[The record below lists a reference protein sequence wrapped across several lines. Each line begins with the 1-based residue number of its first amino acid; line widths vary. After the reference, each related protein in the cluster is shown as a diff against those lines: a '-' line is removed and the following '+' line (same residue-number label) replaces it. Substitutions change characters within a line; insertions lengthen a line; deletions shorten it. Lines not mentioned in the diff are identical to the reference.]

1 MNDVQTIG
9 FRRRHLPHWT
19 VADRSYFVT
28 IRLKGSLPSAVV
40 DDLRLKREALIARH
54 LPPEEMDRSHR
65 EEFRRIEAILDAG
78 STGPKFFDIAPVA
91 DIVFKAFEWLEQQK
105 GWTVQALSVMPNHVH
120 AVLRNVQGRNDQ
132 LHRDLG
138 ILKGTTGRNANRV
151 LDRTGRPFW
160 IDENFDHWCRTD
172 KQLLRAVRYTL
183 MNPVSAQLV
192 PNWHDWPWTRVDKTF
207 LPGVCEAERGVSGK
221 NA

>member
-1 MNDVQTIG
+1 MNGVQTTG

-40 DDLRLKREALIARH
+40 DDLRLKRETLLARQ

-78 STGPKFFDIAPVA
+78 SAGPKFLDIAPVA
-91 DIVFKAFEWLEQQK
+91 DIVFKAFEWLERQK
-105 GWTVQALSVMPNHVH
+105 GWTVHALSIMPNHVH
-120 AVLRNVQGRNDQ
+120 AVLRNVQGRNEQ

-138 ILKGTTGRNANRV
+138 ILKGTTGRNANRE
-151 LDRTGRPFW
+151 LDRTGKPFW

-172 KQLLRAVRYTL
+172 RQLLRAVRYTV
-183 MNPVSAQLV
+183 MNPVKARLV
-192 PNWHDWPWTRVDKTF
+192 ANWRDWPWTRVDKAF
-207 LPGVCEAERGVSGK
+207 LPEVCGEEKGESGK